1 MPRSARE
8 ASPTNCY
15 HVMIRGINKD
25 RIFIE
30 SRHKKFAEELM
41 ESLLMESG
49 VRIISYCIMDNH
61 LHLILKGEL
70 GDISFALKKINTRLA
85 MRINKE
91 QNRVGHVF
99 QDRFKSEI
107 IHNDQHLLQAIR
119 YVHNNPVKAKM
130 VANQKDY
137 PWSSY
142 RYYVG
147 SDKGILDK
155 DTIEEVLEIAG
166 GIRSFEGFHNSEDFT
181 EFIDINEEIENNRL
195 EHAQSIII
203 DFCTDKGIVE
213 IGRGNRSNYLDDLV
227 SILLTKSKLSHR
239 KIAGLL
245 ETSNNVVHS
254 ISRNLKNEE

>member
-15 HVMIRGINKD
+15 HIMMRGINKD
-25 RIFIE
+25 KIFIE
-30 SRHKKFAEELM
+30 TRHKKLVEELM
-41 ESLLMESG
+41 ETLLRESG
-49 VRIISYCIMDNH
+49 VEIISYCIMDNH

-70 GDISFALKKINTRLA
+70 GDISFVLKKINTRFA

-91 QNRVGHVF
+91 LNRVGHVF
-99 QDRFKSEI
+99 QDRFKSEA

-147 SDKGILDK
+147 SDKGILEK
-155 DTIEEVLEIAG
+155 DVVEEVLEIAG
-166 GIRSFEGFHNSEDFT
+166 GIRSFTVFHNTEDFT
-181 EFIDINEEIENNRL
+181 EFLDTNEEIDNNRL
-195 EHAQSIII
+195 DHAQSIIS
-203 DFCTDKGIVE
+203 DFCLDKGIIE
-213 IGRGNRSNYLDDLV
+213 IGRVNQSEHLDELI
-227 SILLTKSKLSHR
+227 SILLSKSNLSHR

-245 ETSNNVVHS
+245 EVNNNVVHS
-254 ISRNLKNEE
+254 ISNNPKNEE